1 MFNQNAKILVVDD
14 MQTMRKIVIKV
25 LKELG
30 YSEISE
36 AHDGKEAWGKVQS
49 GGFDLIISDWNMPNG
64 TGLDFLKRVRADDK
78 HSKTPFILVTAEAE
92 QHQMA
97 EAIKCGVDQ
106 YVVKPF
112 SKDALKLKLEAT
124 YRKVYSRL
132 QE

>member
-1 MFNQNAKILVVDD
+1 MFHQNSKILVVDD

-30 YSEISE
+30 YSDISE
-36 AHDGKEAWGKVQS
+36 AHDGKEAWGKVQV
-49 GGFDLIISDWNMPNG
+49 GEYDLIISDWNMPNG
-64 TGLDFLKRVRADDK
+64 TGLDFLKKVRSDSK
-78 HSKTPFILVTAEAE
+78 YGKTPFILVTAEAE

-124 YRKVYSRL
+124 YKKVSSRL
-132 QE
+132 TE